1 MRPLFFFCLDLS
13 VALLP
18 FASVT
23 VQFTHWTVVR
33 ITRAL
38 QNSRLPS
45 AVSTG
50 QPPTI

>member
-13 VALLP
+13 VALL
-18 FASVT
+18 FLASVT
-23 VQFTHWTVVR
+23 AQFTHWTVVR

-38 QNSRLPS
+38 QKSRLPS
-45 AVSTG
+45 IVSTG